1 MYEIPD
7 FSFIKRNRKRG
18 KGGGVAM
25 YIPNNII
32 WNHRE
37 DLENSEIEC
46 IWVEICPNMAKSFL
60 IGCLYRPPDSSC
72 YLSRNWKDAFSDMLT
87 KVSKDDKE
95 TILLGDFNVN
105 YIKKNDHREEKDLIA
120 SHGFKQL
127 IKDPTRVTSD
137 STTLIDVL
145 LSNRPLNISKTSVV
159 PLSLSD
165 HDCIACV
172 RKVNNAKI
180 PSREVTSRNYKDYDP
195 HRFTLDLLSYDWQP
209 LYTSTNV
216 NDAWGYCERILQ
228 KTINRHAPLVK
239 KRVKGR
245 DCPWLSTEVKVTM
258 NNRDKIL
265 RKARKTRKEEDWK
278 TYRQLKNRCNNMI
291 KHAKRKY
298 YDNLFRENSKTPSK
312 FWKTIKKIFPKKE
325 KSNIS
330 LNLANKAD
338 RLLKAN
344 SFCSFFST
352 IAIAI
357 KKTALPLKGFA
368 WKKPLELEK
377 SNKVPFKFKHV
388 SKSYVENQLKT
399 LKRRKAVGIDEIPPG
414 MLKDAAVALSG
425 PLSFIINLSLE
436 SCTVSKAWKIAKV

>member
-1 MYEIPD
+1 M
-7 FSFIKRNRKRG
+7 
-18 KGGGVAM
+18 
-25 YIPNNII
+25 
-32 WNHRE
+32 
-37 DLENSEIEC
+37 
-46 IWVEICPNMAKSFL
+46 
-60 IGCLYRPPDSSC
+60 
-72 YLSRNWKDAFSDMLT
+72 
-87 KVSKDDKE
+87 
-95 TILLGDFNVN
+95 
-105 YIKKNDHREEKDLIA
+105 
-120 SHGFKQL
+120 
-127 IKDPTRVTSD
+127 
-137 STTLIDVL
+137 
-145 LSNRPLNISKTSVV
+145 
-159 PLSLSD
+159 
-165 HDCIACV
+165 
-172 RKVNNAKI
+172 
-180 PSREVTSRNYKDYDP
+180 
-195 HRFTLDLLSYDWQP
+195 
-209 LYTSTNV
+209 
-216 NDAWGYCERILQ
+216 NDAWGYCERIVQ

-338 RLLKAN
+338 RLLKVN

-388 SKSYVENQLKT
+388 SKSYVENQL
-399 LKRRKAVGIDEIPPG
+399 
-414 MLKDAAVALSG
+414 
-425 PLSFIINLSLE
+425 
-436 SCTVSKAWKIAKV
+436 